1 MEDVITDSVAAP
13 DLLDRS
19 EWLPE
24 SFKQQQA
31 QTGEPRFI
39 ASLVSFNDHASSFQG
54 SSFMSCKRHMSWN
67 CASAAQKAV
76 SGAAAD
82 SLCSVHKCEDVV
94 GVSGRHLVL
103 FWHMPSVMRS
113 LFQPTLLPGSTT
125 IGGSLSGAMHFPFQR
140 QLYGLNIV
148 KHCHHYT
155 KLRLTMFWCHQR
167 SKLHCLLHNPK
178 GCWRPFHC

>member
-1 MEDVITDSVAAP
+1 MAVRGTATMEDVITDSVAVP

-54 SSFMSCKRHMSWN
+54 SSFMSCKRHMSWS

-76 SGAAAD
+76 SGAAAG

-113 LFQPTLLPGSTT
+113 LFQPSLLPGSTM
-125 IGGSLSGAMHFPFQR
+125 IGGSLSGAMHFPFQT

-155 KLRLTMFWCHQR
+155 KLRLT
-167 SKLHCLLHNPK
+167 
-178 GCWRPFHC
+178 